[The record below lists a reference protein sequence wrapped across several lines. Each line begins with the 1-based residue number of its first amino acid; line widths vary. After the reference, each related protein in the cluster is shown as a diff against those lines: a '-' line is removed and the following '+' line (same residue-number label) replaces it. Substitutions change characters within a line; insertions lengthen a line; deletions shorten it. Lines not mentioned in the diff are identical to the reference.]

1 MNDKYVHAY
10 NFFVK
15 EGFLQLDNNSYPLL
29 QKYSHCSLLQEKSA
43 VLYLIWYNNP
53 RYNNVVLYRI
63 INECLCSVFFFT
75 GQEIYW
81 TIHRPQENEAYPLQP
96 VINTIFELCKKA
108 GLPLLQI
115 KFIDE
120 HLLAEY
126 QAVHGYTI
134 QTTWSIDNSEYA
146 YKIKD
151 LINLEGPDNYYK
163 RKRIKK
169 FLSFQNIFVRPI
181 TNEDVQLCL
190 EIEDAWCKDHDCVYC
205 GSFMGCEKKALEAL
219 ISIFDDTL
227 HKGLFLFNGETPSG
241 YIICEQINKKLSF
254 LYFGKSTMDDGFMYL
269 IYIMYRDFLTDSEYM
284 NISEDMGHQG
294 LRRFK
299 KLLSAYELWH
309 KYIVTYDIAEK
320 T

>member
-1 MNDKYVHAY
+1 MNDKYVRAR

-15 EGFLQLDNNSYPLL
+15 EGFLPLDNKSYPLL

-43 VLYLIWYNNP
+43 MMFVTWYWNYFGLYKLIDEY
-53 RYNNVVLYRI
+53 
-63 INECLCSVFFFT
+63 LCSVFFYE
-75 GQEIYW
+75 GREIYW
-81 TIHRPQENEAYPLQP
+81 TIHRPQENAAYPLQP
-96 VINTIFELCKKA
+96 IIDTLCELCKKA

-126 QAVHGYTI
+126 QAVHGHTI

-169 FLSFQNIFVRPI
+169 FLSFHDISVRPM
-181 TNEDVQLCL
+181 TNQDVQLCL
-190 EIEDAWCKDHDCVYC
+190 EIEDEWCKTQDCSYC
-205 GSFMGCEKKALEAL
+205 SSFTGCEKQTMEVMMD
-219 ISIFDDTL
+219 IFDEKM
-227 HKGLFLFNGETPSG
+227 HKGLFLYHDEKPSG
-241 YIICEQINKKLSF
+241 YIICEQINGKLSF
-254 LYFGKSTMDDGFMYL
+254 LYFGKSNMTDGLVYL
-269 IYIMYRDFLTDSEYM
+269 IYVMYKHHLTDVEYM

-299 KLLSAYELWH
+299 KLLSVHELWH
-309 KYIVTYDIAEK
+309 KYIVTYGLEG
-320 T
+320 